1 MVKGYW
7 SLLSAKFAG
16 RVSLES
22 SGVGGIG
29 VPSGSSVGIKGVG
42 AQKNGIYVQ
51 KQKLVSDHFSYGIAV
66 EFRIFFFGGG
76 DSG

>member
-1 MVKGYW
+1 M
-7 SLLSAKFAG
+7 
-16 RVSLES
+16 
-22 SGVGGIG
+22 GGIG

-66 EFRIFFFGGG
+66 EFRIFFLGGG
-76 DSG
+76 GSG